1 LTAPVTGGKLAVRF
15 HDVRGEPGMAKAHEF
30 KFVVSGGA
38 LTQKQQAQVADAVA
52 KAGVDAL
59 AQLNLGTQ
67 AGAGAVHFI
76 PRDWIG
82 RYVRLLSARDQ
93 QRVSKDLGA
102 EQELRG
108 IG

>member
-1 LTAPVTGGKLAVRF
+1 
-15 HDVRGEPGMAKAHEF
+15 MAKAHEF

-52 KAGVDAL
+52 KAGIDAL

-67 AGAGAVHFI
+67 SGAVHFI

-93 QRVSKDLGA
+93 QRVLKDIGA
-102 EQELRG
+102 EKELGG